1 MSALLLA
8 SPASAE
14 TLGEAIAAAYETN
27 PQLAAA
33 RARQEAL
40 AETPEQ
46 ERALARPTVSVDGDA
61 GYDRQGYG
69 RAGSLTANLALPVWT
84 GGRVSSAVRAANG
97 DVAAGEEGLR
107 DTAAAILQGV
117 VAAYAALLYNQQAV
131 EVARVGIERLDTQVA
146 ETRARYDLGQAT
158 RTDVAQLEAQRSTV
172 IANLADAEGALATAA
187 ATYRAAVGRDA
198 GVLTADVPSPA
209 ALPASN
215 DDARRAAEAANPL
228 LLQQR
233 LAVEA
238 STARIDRARAEGAPS
253 VDLGGA
259 YGRGGRLAGGNL
271 RDFEGA
277 ASVGMTLRVPL
288 LTGGLVSSRVR
299 QAEANNRAERFQAD
313 AAEREAVRR
322 ADTAW
327 AMLKAAQGRL
337 RANGEGLSAADLA
350 LKGARAEY
358 GFGLRSTIDILVA
371 DQSFR
376 AAQLAVALARS
387 DVLVAEAALL
397 RATGRL
403 DRTAYE

>member
-1 MSALLLA
+1 MQRGSAWAVSALLLA

-14 TLGEAIAAAYETN
+14 TLGEAIAAAYESN

-238 STARIDRARAEGAPS
+238 STARIDRARASALPS
-253 VDLGGA
+253 I
-259 YGRGGRLAGGNL
+259 LAGL
-271 RDFEGA
+271 TGA
-277 ASVGMTLRVPL
+277 AEGWPAGTCAISKAPPL
-288 LTGGLVSSRVR
+288 SG
-299 QAEANNRAERFQAD
+299 
-313 AAEREAVRR
+313 
-322 ADTAW
+322 
-327 AMLKAAQGRL
+327 
-337 RANGEGLSAADLA
+337 
-350 LKGARAEY
+350 
-358 GFGLRSTIDILVA
+358 
-371 DQSFR
+371 
-376 AAQLAVALARS
+376 
-387 DVLVAEAALL
+387 
-397 RATGRL
+397 
-403 DRTAYE
+403 